1 MLCGSGSLPVQHWSP
16 VSGSE
21 ISVLDHG
28 FVRLDDSMADDLS
41 VVNSARVSFAARS
54 EYEKHIVGIESR
66 KEPTNLETLRTEGV
80 EVEYRLSKKDA
91 GLISF
96 LMKNRHGTP
105 FEHNSFRFHVKAPLF
120 VFREWQR
127 HRISSYNEWSARYS
141 KLEPEFY
148 IPDNV
153 RSQVGKPGAYSFE
166 PVDEEKA
173 RVFRTHLKVNAEHAF
188 HRYEFAMSMG
198 IAKEQARM
206 FLPVNIYSQMYWTV
220 NARSLM
226 NFLSLRNS
234 DQAMWEIREYAR
246 VVENIFKQ
254 KMPVTAEAFVQ
265 NDRVAP

>member
-1 MLCGSGSLPVQHWSP
+1 MLCGSGSLPVQHWSL

-21 ISVLDHG
+21 IPVLDHG

-54 EYEKHIVGIESR
+54 EYEEDG
-66 KEPTNLETLRTEGV
+66 
-80 EVEYRLSKKDA
+80 RLGQRDA

-141 KLEPEFY
+141 KLEPNFY

-153 RSQVGKPGAYSFE
+153 RSQVGKPGAYTFQKLSN
-166 PVDEEKA
+166 DKA
-173 RVFRTHLKVNAEHAF
+173 EVFRIQLEDHCKLAF
-188 HRYEFAMSMG
+188 ARYEMAIEMG

-234 DQAMWEIREYAR
+234 DQAMWEIREYAKR
-246 VVENIFKQ
+246 IEQIFEE
-254 KMPVTAEAFVQ
+254 KMPVTAAAFVK
-265 NDRVAP
+265 NNRVAP

>member
-1 MLCGSGSLPVQHWSP
+1 MT
-16 VSGSE
+16 E
-21 ISVLDHG
+21 IAVLDHG

-54 EYEKHIVGIESR
+54 DYEYEPDSDIPLLNARDK
-66 KEPTNLETLRTEGV
+66 
-80 EVEYRLSKKDA
+80 
-91 GLISF
+91 GLIGF
-96 LMKNRHGTP
+96 LMSNRHGTP

-141 KLEPEFY
+141 KMESEFY

-153 RSQVGKPGAYSFE
+153 RTQTGKPGAYTFE
-166 PVDEEKA
+166 QAPDDKKRFFAA
-173 RVFRTHLKVNAEHAF
+173 RLEHASNTAF
-188 HRYEFAMSMG
+188 ERYEAAIGMG
-198 IAKEQARM
+198 IAKEQARL

-234 DQAMWEIREYAR
+234 EQAMWEIREYAR
-246 VVENIFKQ
+246 IIEQIFQ
-254 KMPVTAEAFVQ
+254 ERMPVTAQAFVK